1 MLKLVR
7 IKNFK
12 NLKRFVLTVYPYHT
26 EFVAPRAF
34 GKTSIVDAIFW
45 VMTGKLYNGSSNIM
59 SIKPK
64 DNPSALVSV
73 EFVFNDDTSIMKTY
87 QDSTNCY
94 INGITIPVTK
104 FDEELKKLFNIN
116 YNGHWK
122 GNIFQL
128 LIDPTFFL
136 TKLEWQERK
145 TIIMDLFEDEIANNV
160 FNYIKFQ
167 LAQENSFDEKIRL
180 GLKICEAIKKRLGI
194 SGLFYIIDNA
204 EQLTDQ
210 SFTKLTNDQII
221 SFVRYEPKKESRSQN
236 HEPTSK
242 PGPLNLFEI

>member
-26 EFVAPRAF
+26 EFVARNSF
-34 GKTSIVDAIFW
+34 GKTAIADAISW
-45 VMTGKLYNGSSNIM
+45 VMTGKLYNGSSDIM
-59 SIKPK
+59 AIKPK

-73 EFVFNDDTSIMKTY
+73 ELVFDDGTTIMKTY
-87 QDSTNCY
+87 QDSTDCY
-94 INGITIPVTK
+94 INGIAIPVTK
-104 FDEELKKLFNIN
+104 FDEELKKLFNIK
-116 YNGHWK
+116 YDGHWK
-122 GNIFQL
+122 GNVFQL
-128 LIDPTFFL
+128 LINPTFFL

-145 TIIMDLFEDEIANNV
+145 TIIMDLFENVTVNNV

-194 SGLFYIIDNA
+194 TGLFYIIDNA

-210 SFTKLTNDQII
+210 SFTELTNDQII
-221 SFVRYEPKKESRSQN
+221 SFVRYEPKKESRSQK
-236 HEPTSK
+236 HEPTRK
-242 PGPLNLFEI
+242 PGPLNLFDI